1 MYLTYKMDLDALN
14 LKLSTIQNKLNDE
27 DKKLKRMTEM
37 IKEHEE
43 LDYDDR
49 VTIRQEYYDNLN
61 GYEKEYQKLNDEYK
75 DLISQ
80 FSLEYLELTDF
91 YVGPELPRKTFLDSK
106 KDVQELYFFFLMA
119 GLACCN
125 GFI

>member
-14 LKLSTIQNKLNDE
+14 LKLRTIQNKLNDE
-27 DKKLKRMTEM
+27 DSKLKRMTET
-37 IKEHEE
+37 IKDHEG
-43 LDYDDR
+43 LDHDDR
-49 VTIRQEYYDNLN
+49 VTIRQEYYGNLN

-80 FSLEYLELTDF
+80 FSLEYLELTEF

-119 GLACCN
+119 GLVCCN
-125 GFI
+125 GFS